1 MDVCYVNAR
10 VRGMY
15 SHLFDQTALKSLIG
29 KPDLSALINALG
41 ESPYRDDIASACTG
55 TQTLAC
61 VERGLRANLAKT
73 FQKLTELVSDGRG
86 ATYLA
91 IYLWRWDA
99 QNLHTILRGKHI
111 RADTAVIRSALAPP
125 GHLGEEVLSALLK
138 EPDVRGVIDLLATFH
153 EALFAEPLTA
163 ALPEYAQTRS
173 TAVLEA
179 SLDHHLAE
187 SALSLLSGTGT
198 DEEAFRAFLK
208 AEIDATNIRTAMMTA
223 ANGVDTADAMKFVVP
238 GGTLPPAV
246 ISRMFNAHDLTGV
259 ISALEGTR
267 FAPLTRLRMPGGGV
281 PPPSRYERFLELG
294 LVHEGITL
302 FRLHPF
308 SLVLPVGFLMLKEN
322 EVTNLRIIARC
333 KVAGMPADEL
343 EEEIRYGERSRRDG
357 T

>member
-15 SHLFDQTALKSLIG
+15 SHLFDHAALESLIG
-29 KPDLSALINALG
+29 KPDLAALITALG
-41 ESPYRDDIASACTG
+41 ESPYRDAIASACTG
-55 TQTLAC
+55 TQTLTC
-61 VERGLRANLAKT
+61 VEQGLRANLATT
-73 FQKLTELVSDGRG
+73 FRKLMELVSDGRG

-99 QNLHTILRGKHI
+99 RNLHTILRGKHI
-111 RADTAVIRSALAPP
+111 RADTTVIRSALAPP
-125 GHLGEEVLSALLK
+125 GHLGEEILTALLK

-153 EALFAEPLTA
+153 ETMFAKPLTA
-163 ALPEYAQTRS
+163 ALPEYAQTKS

-179 SLDHHLAE
+179 SLDQHIAE
-187 SALSLLSGTGT
+187 SSLSLLSEKGT
-198 DEEAFRAFLK
+198 DEDAFRAFLQ
-208 AEIDATNIRTAMMTA
+208 AEIDATNIRTAMMTVTD
-223 ANGVDTADAMKFVVP
+223 GVEPADAVKFIVP
-238 GGTLPPAV
+238 GGTLSPKV
-246 ISRMFNAHDLTGV
+246 VSRMFNAQDLPGV
-259 ISALEGTR
+259 ISVLEGTR

-294 LVHEGITL
+294 LVHEGIAL

-333 KVAGMPADEL
+333 KVAGMPTDEL